1 MTYLLDGTNSQAL
14 MPGGLAPAEDSL
26 REALARA
33 EEARSDE
40 RAKRMAA
47 ESVAQ
52 QMAELIAQEHRQ
64 LKHERAARERA
75 ERMAREL
82 ADLVTLNQQRAEAAE
97 EHARQ
102 AFCAY
107 LDDPFRAPEPADSR
121 RSKKILSKLR
131 A

>member
-1 MTYLLDGTNSQAL
+1 
-14 MPGGLAPAEDSL
+14 MPGGLGPADQSL

-47 ESVAQ
+47 EAVAK
-52 QMAELIAQEHRQ
+52 QMAELIAKEHQQ
-64 LKHERAARERA
+64 LKHAREARRRA

-82 ADLVTLNQQRAEAAE
+82 GDLVALHQQRADEAE

-107 LDDPFRAPEPADSR
+107 LDDPFRAPEPTDDR
-121 RSKKILSKLR
+121 RSKKILSR
-131 A
+131 FRG